1 MYRRYLSAI
10 ILTMTAMTAFVAC
23 DDDTAAIGTGI
34 MPGNDNVA
42 TSQSTYVIKSR
53 TIAADSVLANSN
65 DSYLGCVIDP
75 ETRAKTTS
83 NFLAQY
89 YVLENTRFPERDK
102 LLNEAN
108 GDIRVD
114 SCDVRVYI
122 KSYYGD
128 SLQTMRLRVQEL
140 DTNKIVKEYIPY
152 YSNLDAADF
161 YTPGIGTTASMAYAV
176 KDLTRPDSITENAGY
191 YRSFIV
197 RLPKEFGLRLMNKY
211 FENPAFYSNAYQ
223 FIHHVCPGFYFETQ
237 GGVGSMIE
245 VQTSTLNVYFPYHTT
260 NEAGNDT
267 IVDGIQRM
275 AATGEVIQQT
285 IIDNEI
291 PSEMLSPD
299 NDYTYVKSPAGLFT
313 ELELPVSEVLAGEHY
328 NDTINSATVT
338 LQRYNN
344 STAGD
349 NNLPAPTDLL
359 MVRKADLFSFFEKNS
374 LPNTA
379 DSFVA
384 TFSEN
389 YNAYAFTNI
398 SRLIT
403 IIKKERDEGAGV
415 TQQDDEVAR
424 QQKYAVWEQANP
436 DWNKVVI
443 VPIKAI
449 YTTSTNYYGQAT
461 KTLLSVKNQMGM
473 YSTRLKGG
481 QSGLIKMDV
490 VYSRFAN

>member
-1 MYRRYLSAI
+1 M
-10 ILTMTAMTAFVAC
+10 
-23 DDDTAAIGTGI
+23 
-34 MPGNDNVA
+34 
-42 TSQSTYVIKSR
+42 
-53 TIAADSVLANSN
+53 
-65 DSYLGCVIDP
+65 
-75 ETRAKTTS
+75 
-83 NFLAQY
+83 
-89 YVLENTRFPERDK
+89 
-102 LLNEAN
+102 
-108 GDIRVD
+108 
-114 SCDVRVYI
+114 
-122 KSYYGD
+122 
-128 SLQTMRLRVQEL
+128 
-140 DTNKIVKEYIPY
+140 
-152 YSNLDAADF
+152 
-161 YTPGIGTTASMAYAV
+161 
-176 KDLTRPDSITENAGY
+176 
-191 YRSFIV
+191 
-197 RLPKEFGLRLMNKY
+197 
-211 FENPAFYSNAYQ
+211 
-223 FIHHVCPGFYFETQ
+223 
-237 GGVGSMIE
+237 
-245 VQTSTLNVYFPYHTT
+245 
-260 NEAGNDT
+260 
-267 IVDGIQRM
+267 
-275 AATGEVIQQT
+275 
-285 IIDNEI
+285 
-291 PSEMLSPD
+291 
-299 NDYTYVKSPAGLFT
+299 
-313 ELELPVSEVLAGEHY
+313 SEVLAGEHY
-328 NDTINSATVT
+328 NDTINSASVT